1 MKKIVCALATVVL
14 LASCGNDADT
24 TDTVSDSANTTIRG
38 VENVNGNI
46 PDTAAT
52 GAQPNASMHTDSA
65 Q

>member
-1 MKKIVCALATVVL
+1 MKQICSALAAVL
-14 LASCGNDADT
+14 LLAACGNDATT
-24 TDTVSDSANTTIRG
+24 TDATSDSANTTIRG

-52 GAQPNASMHTDSA
+52 GAQPNANMHTDSA

>member
-1 MKKIVCALATVVL
+1 MKQISLALAAMML
-14 LASCGNDADT
+14 LSACGNDATT
-24 TDTVSDSANTTIRG
+24 TDAGTDSAGATIRG

-52 GAQPNASMHTDSA
+52 GAEPSTHMHTDSA